1 MSEFYLMV
9 AQLLVFFVLVFLL
22 SIIILAIV
30 NLVRGVIIFKRKKVK
45 SLNYE
50 EEN

>member
-1 MSEFYLMV
+1 MSEFYIMV

-22 SIIILAIV
+22 SIVILAIV
-30 NLVRGVIIFKRKKVK
+30 NLVRGVIIFKRKKAK
-45 SLNYE
+45 SMSYE

>member
-1 MSEFYLMV
+1 MSEFYIMV
-9 AQLLVFFVLVFLL
+9 AQLLVFFALVFLL
-22 SIIILAIV
+22 SIVILAIV